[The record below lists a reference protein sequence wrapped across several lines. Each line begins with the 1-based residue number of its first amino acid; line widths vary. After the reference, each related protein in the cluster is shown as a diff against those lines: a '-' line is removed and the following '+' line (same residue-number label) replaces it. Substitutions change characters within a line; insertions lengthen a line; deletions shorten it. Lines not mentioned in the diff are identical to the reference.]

1 MEDFDVEEV
10 VERPWEETIDFLTAD
25 MDPHEIDISVLAD
38 RYREYLSEL
47 QEYDLSVPA
56 KAIRICAALLKMKA
70 QYLDYEEKE
79 DKEENPMD
87 FEEPM
92 MEEDFIEEE
101 KERISIRD
109 GPDLSVPVKA
119 KPRRRMQLD
128 ELKDALE
135 DAVEVKQR
143 REERQERRAEMDQE
157 FEMEE
162 EDITQ
167 KLNSLLSSVKNRITS
182 SEEKVD
188 FDELV
193 EKDRKERIEKFKH
206 MLHLE
211 NDEKVR
217 LIQEEFL
224 GDLHIKPEEMEDE
237 AAN

>member
-101 KERISIRD
+101 TERISIRD

-157 FEMEE
+157 FEMDE

-167 KLNSLLSSVKNRITS
+167 KLNNLLSSVKNRITS

>member
-79 DKEENPMD
+79 DQEENPMD

>member
-1 MEDFDVEEV
+1 
-10 VERPWEETIDFLTAD
+10 
-25 MDPHEIDISVLAD
+25 VLAD

-70 QYLDYEEKE
+70 QYLEFEEE
-79 DKEENPMD
+79 EEQEENPMD
-87 FEEPM
+87 FEEEPM
-92 MEEDFIEEE
+92 MEEEFVEER
-101 KERISIRD
+101 ERISIRD

-143 REERQERRAEMDQE
+143 REERQEKRAEMDQE
-157 FEMEE
+157 FAMNE

-167 KLNSLLSSVKNRITS
+167 KLNSLLSSVKKRITS

-211 NDEKVR
+211 NDQKVR

-224 GDLHIKPEEMEDE
+224 GDLHIKPEEIEE
-237 AAN
+237 ASKTS